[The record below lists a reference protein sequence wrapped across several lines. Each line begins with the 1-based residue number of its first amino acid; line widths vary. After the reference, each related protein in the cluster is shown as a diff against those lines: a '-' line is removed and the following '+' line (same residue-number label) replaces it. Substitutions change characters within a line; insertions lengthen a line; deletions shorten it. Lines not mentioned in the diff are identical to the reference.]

1 MNYSSINPCDFAA
14 TSGTRSNAS
23 HWGYLPACLACACLS
38 TGFAACASEN
48 DTESNDNP
56 DSGSVDVE
64 RDESQPEV
72 LAAKSYTI
80 RNSSS
85 DLCIGVDRADTA
97 PDTPLKQFVCDG
109 ADNQTWLRQN
119 AGVDKDYWRNK
130 NSELCI
136 GVDDGSSEDGAN
148 LKQFRCDTRDNQ
160 TWTHR
165 DDGSMQNLNS
175 KLCMGVDG
183 GSSEDG
189 AQLKQFGCD
198 GRDNQDWILKA
209 R

>member
-1 MNYSSINPCDFAA
+1 MNYSSIKSCDFAA

-23 HWGYLPACLACACLS
+23 HWGYLPACLACVCLS
-38 TGFAACASEN
+38 TGLAAYASET

-56 DSGSVDVE
+56 DSGSVNVE

-80 RNSSS
+80 RNASS
-85 DLCIGVDRADTA
+85 DLCIG
-97 PDTPLKQFVCDG
+97 
-109 ADNQTWLRQN
+109 
-119 AGVDKDYWRNK
+119 
-130 NSELCI
+130 
-136 GVDDGSSEDGAN
+136 
-148 LKQFRCDTRDNQ
+148 
-160 TWTHR
+160 
-165 DDGSMQNLNS
+165 
-175 KLCMGVDG
+175 GVDG